1 MLASVIALHRNATAQ
16 SSSFDTECPVHN
28 EAVWCCVGEAHL
40 LEYLPN
46 CSQLSFFFISLQV
59 IRPNKTSNKP
69 ESYANSH
76 SEPFVKKYTTRLDLP
91 AVSASNGCADLSE
104 GQPSMSR
111 QHKTLQEALVV
122 LVLMYK
128 HCFLCDLTSGCHVL
142 LQQRWLV
149 RGPPAHSRPC
159 FQRSTAVCCSCA
171 RACTM
176 SVTDPQQALSAF
188 D

>member
-1 MLASVIALHRNATAQ
+1 MQLRKAAVLTQSVLYTMKLFGVVLEKLTCLNIFQTAANSAF
-16 SSSFDTECPVHN
+16 SSSLCRSSDPIKPATSLSRMQTHIQSRLYKRLPRDLTCLLFQHPTDALTYRKVSPVCLVN
-28 EAVWCCVGEAHL
+28 
-40 LEYLPN
+40 
-46 CSQLSFFFISLQV
+46 
-59 IRPNKTSNKP
+59 IRLYRK
-69 ESYANSH
+69 
-76 SEPFVKKYTTRLDLP
+76 
-91 AVSASNGCADLSE
+91 
-104 GQPSMSR
+104 
-111 QHKTLQEALVV
+111 ALAV

-176 SVTDPQQALSAF
+176 SVTGPQQALSAF